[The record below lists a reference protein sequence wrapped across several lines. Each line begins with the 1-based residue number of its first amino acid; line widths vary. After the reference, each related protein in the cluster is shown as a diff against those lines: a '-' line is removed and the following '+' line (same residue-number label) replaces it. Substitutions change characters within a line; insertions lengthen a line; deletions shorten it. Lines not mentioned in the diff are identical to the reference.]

1 MRSLFN
7 RILKWMPV
15 ILFFLLLFVDRT
27 NLFHV
32 IGYITF
38 LFSYTSIIILRVLY
52 AKKQWHKEFN
62 DDQLDKNSSIK
73 NMSDFKSKLK

>member
-1 MRSLFN
+1 
-7 RILKWMPV
+7 MPV

-27 NLFHV
+27 NIFHV
-32 IGYITF
+32 VGYISLLFLYTF
-38 LFSYTSIIILRVLY
+38 IIILRVLY

-73 NMSDFKSKLK
+73 NMSDFESKIK

>member
-1 MRSLFN
+1 MTPFFN

-27 NLFHV
+27 NIFHV
-32 IGYITF
+32 VGYISF
-38 LFSYTSIIILRVLY
+38 LFLYTFIIIIRILY

-62 DDQLDKNSSIK
+62 HDQLNKNSSINK
-73 NMSDFKSKLK
+73 MSDFESKIE

>member
-32 IGYITF
+32 IGYIAL

-62 DDQLDKNSSIK
+62 DDQLDKSSSIK

>member
-1 MRSLFN
+1 MISLFN

-27 NLFHV
+27 NIFHV
-32 IGYITF
+32 VGYISLLFLYTF
-38 LFSYTSIIILRVLY
+38 IIILRVLY

-73 NMSDFKSKLK
+73 NMSDFKSKIK

>member
-1 MRSLFN
+1 MISLFN

-27 NLFHV
+27 NIFHV
-32 IGYITF
+32 VGYISLLFLYTF
-38 LFSYTSIIILRVLY
+38 IIILRVLY

-73 NMSDFKSKLK
+73 NMSDFESKIK

>member
-7 RILKWMPV
+7 RVLKWMPV

-32 IGYITF
+32 IGYITL